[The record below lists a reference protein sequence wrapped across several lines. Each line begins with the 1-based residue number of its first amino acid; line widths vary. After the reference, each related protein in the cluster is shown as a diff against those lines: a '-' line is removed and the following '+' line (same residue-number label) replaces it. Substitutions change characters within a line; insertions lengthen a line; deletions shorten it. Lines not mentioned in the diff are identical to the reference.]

1 MRGSHDNWWY
11 LIATVMLVAG
21 LAVWFSLPSLDTAS
35 PRSASAQTDSAD
47 AAPAPR
53 NDPSG
58 SAVETVGLI
67 ALLVIPLA
75 AILVIA
81 RLQHRRKAAF
91 RDAAR
96 IQREQARAAELNRN
110 QDLS

>member
-1 MRGSHDNWWY
+1 MRGSRDNWWY
-11 LIATVMLVAG
+11 LIATVALVAG
-21 LAVWFSLPSLDTAS
+21 LATWFSLPSFDSAS
-35 PRSASAQTDSAD
+35 PRSASAQTDSAQTSPD
-47 AAPAPR
+47 
-53 NDPSG
+53 DSSG
-58 SAVETVGLI
+58 STIETVGLI

-75 AILVIA
+75 AIIVIA

-110 QDLS
+110 QDLR